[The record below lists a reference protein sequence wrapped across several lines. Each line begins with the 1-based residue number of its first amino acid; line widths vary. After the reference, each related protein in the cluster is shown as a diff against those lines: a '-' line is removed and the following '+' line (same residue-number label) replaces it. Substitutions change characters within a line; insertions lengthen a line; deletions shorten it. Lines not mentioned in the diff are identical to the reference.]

1 VKATVVLPVKRF
13 AEAKRRL
20 SAGLDDERREALV
33 AAMLEDS
40 LEAIIAARSVER
52 TIVVTGDPRAQEI
65 VAASAAEVLPDPA
78 DEGHVTA
85 ALAGLARAEADGAD
99 CAILLPGDCPLLEP
113 RELDRLLTGV
123 PARYVAIVPDRHGT
137 GTNALVL
144 APPRR
149 DPAGVRRGQSR
160 PSRRRRPRG
169 ECSLCG
175 GGGALPGA
183 RPRHPGRPDRPDSRP
198 GDRRRA
204 RPAHRKGARHMSEA
218 SGELRVLPV
227 AGLPELVE
235 GMSIGA
241 EIAARAKPLDGDVV
255 VVSQKV
261 VSKAEGRVR
270 RLSSAIP
277 GAEARRLAAA
287 LGREPAL
294 VEMVL
299 AESREVL
306 RAERGVL
313 IVETRHGLVCA
324 NAGIDSS
331 NLPEEGTV
339 TLLPEDPDASARRI
353 RAELEGEAGAGVGG
367 RTDGVST
374 DPYPRLP
381 VIAVVISDSFGRAWR
396 LGQVEVAIGCA
407 GLTPLDDWRGRTD
420 TSGRELEATLIA
432 VADQAAA
439 AADLVR
445 DKASRTPAA
454 IVRGLD
460 RYVSA
465 EDGPG
470 AAALRR
476 PKDEDLFR

>member
-1 VKATVVLPVKRF
+1 
-13 AEAKRRL
+13 
-20 SAGLDDERREALV
+20 
-33 AAMLEDS
+33 
-40 LEAIIAARSVER
+40 
-52 TIVVTGDPRAQEI
+52 
-65 VAASAAEVLPDPA
+65 
-78 DEGHVTA
+78 
-85 ALAGLARAEADGAD
+85 
-99 CAILLPGDCPLLEP
+99 
-113 RELDRLLTGV
+113 
-123 PARYVAIVPDRHGT
+123 
-137 GTNALVL
+137 
-144 APPRR
+144 
-149 DPAGVRRGQSR
+149 
-160 PSRRRRPRG
+160 
-169 ECSLCG
+169 
-175 GGGALPGA
+175 
-183 RPRHPGRPDRPDSRP
+183 
-198 GDRRRA
+198 
-204 RPAHRKGARHMSEA
+204 MSEA